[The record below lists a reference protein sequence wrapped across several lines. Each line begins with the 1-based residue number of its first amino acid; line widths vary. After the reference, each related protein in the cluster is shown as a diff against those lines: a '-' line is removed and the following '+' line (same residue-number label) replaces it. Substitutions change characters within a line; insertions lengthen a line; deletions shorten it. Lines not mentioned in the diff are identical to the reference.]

1 MPQGNLQFIQL
12 NSGWNADPNVPL
24 PRIELDS
31 GDLLLIFR
39 LNAFQFANFREDD
52 LGILRFVSCT
62 KYHLGGPNDEGWYL
76 GQCRFS
82 KLAPAWGEF
91 YRIQGETFGLAS
103 PEEWKLISHSHDR
116 PKQHYLFY
124 FREETFECF
133 ADTCHIEP
141 NPDNALIGSAA
152 LPS

>member
-103 PEEWKLISHSHDR
+103 ISS
-116 PKQHYLFY
+116 
-124 FREETFECF
+124 TFVKR
-133 ADTCHIEP
+133 
-141 NPDNALIGSAA
+141 LSSASLTLA
-152 LPS
+152 TSNRILTMR